1 MTAATS
7 GQAQGDHGKSV
18 LHRKAR
24 AGRVEHQTRAMS
36 VPKALRVTLAKVADD
51 LCNMAMAAI
60 GVRVEQRRGDA
71 LGDLFDDASLLMSL
85 DGPLGS
91 RAAAVFDAALVGGL
105 IQQQTMGKVMPELDG
120 AVRRMTTTD
129 AAICA
134 PFLDTLLQRAA
145 LLPETEDER
154 ALLQGYRFGSR
165 PDDARLLHMT
175 LEAAEYQVVYITV
188 DIAGG
193 QRQGQIVLCM
203 PSIVQIAEKTRGT
216 GGDARTG
223 DGVLPRRKKWLNETV
238 LGLHIDLNIALAR
251 LSMPLNAVSALAVG
265 DTLNLG
271 VTAFD
276 KSRVLTM
283 DGCNVGRGTLGQI
296 GGVRALRVE
305 HQKTA
310 ATPKRRASD
319 RVGLDLPDV
328 AGDGTG
334 TQTSDIRASGA
345 MAQTNGIDG
354 MPDMPDL
361 AKLPD
366 MSDLPGFDDDN
377 NIDDLSAIP
386 RAEAG

>member
-1 MTAATS
+1 MTATTS
-7 GQAQGDHGKSV
+7 EQAQGNHVKSV
-18 LHRKAR
+18 LHRKAH

-36 VPKALRVTLAKVADD
+36 VPKALRLTLAKVADD
-51 LCNMAMAAI
+51 LFDMAMAAI
-60 GVRVEQRRGDA
+60 GVRIERRSGDA

-85 DGPLGS
+85 DGPSGS

-105 IQQQTMGKVMPELDG
+105 IQQQTMGKVMPDIEG
-120 AVRRMTTTD
+120 TVRQLTITD

-154 ALLQGYRFGSR
+154 ALLHGYQFGTR
-165 PDDARLLHMT
+165 PEDARLLRMT

-193 QRQGQIVLCM
+193 KRQGQIILCM
-203 PSIVQIAEKTRGT
+203 PSAPHIAEQSGGS
-216 GGDARTG
+216 GGDARSG
-223 DGVLPRRKKWLNETV
+223 DGTPPRKKWLNETV
-238 LGLHIDLNIALAR
+238 LGLHVDLNIALAR
-251 LSMPLNAVSALAVG
+251 LSMPLSAVSVLAVG
-265 DTLNLG
+265 DTLSLG

-283 DGCNVGRGTLGQI
+283 DGCSVGRGTLGQVD
-296 GGVRALRVE
+296 GLRALRVE
-305 HQKTA
+305 HEKTG

-319 RVGLDLPDV
+319 RSDLELPDV

-334 TQTSDIRASGA
+334 TRASEMKTGGKIPDINDLDVMPA
-345 MAQTNGIDG
+345 M
-354 MPDMPDL
+354 
-361 AKLPD
+361 PD
-366 MSDLPGFDDDN
+366 MSDLPGFDNGDD
-377 NIDDLSAIP
+377 DDLLAGP